1 MAEPKRRQRPKG
13 GELRDSLRGNPEQSY
28 RRAKRA
34 RQLQDRLT
42 EQDVKTA
49 GGALGA
55 GAGAVAADMVGATDP
70 FLSRNEFKPGF
81 YEQNAGM
88 ITPQGLY
95 GTASG
100 KTMFESPIVDPDT
113 SMMQNMAEG
122 GSVRGQK
129 NIQVKKKQFRG
140 VF

>member
-1 MAEPKRRQRPKG
+1 MADKNKKNTEQRQRPKG
-13 GELRDSLRGNPEQSY
+13 YEIRESLKPN
-28 RRAKRA
+28 KNK
-34 RQLQDRLT
+34 DRLT
-42 EQDVKTA
+42 DRDRELLKYKLTPPEA
-49 GGALGA
+49 TGSE
-55 GAGAVAADMVGATDP
+55 ATDP

-113 SMMQNMAEG
+113 KMMQDAQGMVKG
-122 GSVRGQK
+122 GSVMVKTKIGK
-129 NIQVKKKQFRG
+129 NKATKLY
-140 VF
+140 

>member
-1 MAEPKRRQRPKG
+1 MAEKIK
-13 GELRDSLRGNPEQSY
+13 SNPEQSY
-28 RRAKRA
+28 RRARRRK
-34 RQLQDRLT
+34 
-42 EQDVKTA
+42 
-49 GGALGA
+49 ALESASANETNKYVNSLKEKGYSDDDISKGVGA
-55 GAGAVAADMVGATDP
+55 GAGALGAAATDP
-70 FLSRNEFKPGF
+70 YLSRNEFKPGF

-100 KTMFESPIVDPDT
+100 KTMFESPTVDPDT
-113 SMMQNMAEG
+113 SMMQNMAKG

-140 VF
+140 IF